1 MVITTADEL
10 LFLREAL
17 VLRGDLTDVSSGN
30 PDKTVEAVQT
40 QIRAMGAEV
49 FEVGLFKPNTAG
61 NEPVMMPRVWDPD
74 SLLRSIAWLRHENRD
89 GRNIYIRPKGEHNLS
104 LVDDLTASAIA
115 QMARTGFTPAAV
127 LETSPGNFQAWLK
140 HPEQLPKELGTAA
153 ARTLADKFG
162 GDRGAADWR
171 HYGRLAGFTNRKQ
184 KYRDLETGLHPFV
197 KLISASGLVYPA
209 ANEFLMRV
217 RREVEERR
225 RAEDQRRKLFGS
237 PSRSAAG
244 GHEHLKSIDQF
255 RNDPRYD
262 ADGSRIDLAYAIYAI
277 SHGMSAGDVA
287 TAIRT
292 RDLSHKG
299 TEKRQ
304 ADYVERTIKKAMATA
319 ERGRCR

>member
-1 MVITTADEL
+1 MP
-10 LFLREAL
+10 
-17 VLRGDLTDVSSGN
+17 SGN
-30 PDKTVEAVQT
+30 RDKTVEAVQT
-40 QIRAMGAEV
+40 QVRAMGAEV
-49 FEVGLFKPNTAG
+49 FEVGLFKPDAAG
-61 NEPVMMPRVWDPD
+61 NEPMMMPRVWDPA
-74 SLLRSIAWLRHENRD
+74 SLLHSIGWLRHENRD

-115 QMARTGFTPAAV
+115 EMKRTGFTPAAI

-153 ARTLADKFG
+153 ARTLAEKFG

-171 HYGRLAGFTNRKQ
+171 HYGRLAGFTNRKE
-184 KYRDLETGLHPFV
+184 KYCDPETGLHPFV
-197 KLISASGLVYPA
+197 KLISASGLIYPA
-209 ANEFLMRV
+209 GNEFLMQV
-217 RREVEERR
+217 RCEAEERR
-225 RAEDQRRKLFGS
+225 RVEDERRKLFGS
-237 PSRSAAG
+237 HSRRVAG
-244 GHEHLKSIDQF
+244 WHGYLKSIDEF

-277 SHGMSAGDVA
+277 SHGMSTGDVA
-287 TAIRT
+287 AAIRT